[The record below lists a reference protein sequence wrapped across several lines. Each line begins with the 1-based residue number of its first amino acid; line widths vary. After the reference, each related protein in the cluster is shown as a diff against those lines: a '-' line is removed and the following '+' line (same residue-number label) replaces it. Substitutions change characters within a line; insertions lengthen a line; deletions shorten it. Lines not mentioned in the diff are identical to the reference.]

1 MYISA
6 PPKIDTPDF
15 SSDNQLS
22 TTPLPKVIY
31 YLGLVSLLTDISSE
45 MVTSILPVFLYS
57 VLNLPALQVAFIDGL
72 YQSAAAVIRLLAA
85 HWAERWQR
93 VKFIALCG
101 YALSFIAK
109 LLLWLSLSYG
119 FIAVLLSLLLDR
131 LGKGIR
137 TAPRDTLIANQVNRY
152 TLGRAFGV
160 HRTMD
165 AFGALVGPFLA
176 SALLAHYNERYD
188 LLFLISAVF
197 GLLGLLVL
205 ILKVPNSVPSSVPST
220 LTAKTLVNTDT
231 FSNISLWQRTII
243 LCKQTAF
250 MRLIVV
256 AVLLNTFTLSD
267 GLFYLSVQQQLNI
280 PNYTVALMFGIAAVS
295 FMLSAYLFGKK
306 ADNQG
311 IGFIF
316 AWAYGGLLLIYIAW
330 TIFLNLNNTT
340 NTTINTITN
349 EYFFNFKLSEL
360 SEYYRYGIAILVTLL
375 IGLFYG
381 ATDGVLIAALAK
393 ECPRQ
398 YLTSGLALYT
408 TLLSLAKFLSS
419 LFYGW
424 IWQTYGTT
432 IAFVCFTL
440 GLALCSLVSIYFWN
454 NKSNKK
460 LTLTNDS
467 N

>member
-6 PPKIDTPDF
+6 PPKIDTPD
-15 SSDNQLS
+15 SDSDNQLS

-152 TLGRAFGV
+152 ALGRAFGV

-176 SALLAHYNERYD
+176 SALLAYYNERYD
-188 LLFLISAVF
+188 LLFLVSAVF
-197 GLLGLLVL
+197 GLLGLVVL
-205 ILKVPNSVPSSVPST
+205 ILKVPNSKVPNSLPST
-220 LTAKTLVNTDT
+220 LTAKPLVNTDT
-231 FSNISLWQRTII
+231 FSTISLWQRAII

-250 MRLIVV
+250 MRLVVV

-316 AWAYGGLLLIYIAW
+316 SWAYGGLLFIYIAW

-340 NTTINTITN
+340 HTTINTITN
-349 EYFFNFKLSEL
+349 EYFFNFKLSDL

-419 LFYGW
+419 LLYGW
-424 IWQTYGTT
+424 IWQIYGTT
-432 IAFVCFTL
+432 TAFVCFTL

-454 NKSNKK
+454 KKSNK
-460 LTLTNDS
+460 N
-467 N
+467 

>member
-6 PPKIDTPDF
+6 PPKINTPDL
-15 SSDNQLS
+15 DNQLS
-22 TTPLPKVIY
+22 TTPLPKAIY

-57 VLNLPALQVAFIDGL
+57 VLLLPALQVAFIDGL

-93 VKFIALCG
+93 VKFIAVCG
-101 YALSFIAK
+101 YALSFFAK
-109 LLLWLSLSYG
+109 LLLWLSLNYG
-119 FIAVLLSLLLDR
+119 FIAVLFSLLLDR

-137 TAPRDTLIANQVNRY
+137 TAPRDTLIANQVNHY

-165 AFGALVGPFLA
+165 AFGALAGPFIA
-176 SALLAHYNERYD
+176 SALLAYYNERYD
-188 LLFLISAVF
+188 LLFLVSAGF

-205 ILKVPNSVPSSVPST
+205 SSKVSNSVPSSVPST
-220 LTAKTLVNTDT
+220 LVAKPLVNTDT
-231 FSNISLWQRTII
+231 FQNISLWQRAVIV
-243 LCKQTAF
+243 CKQAAF
-250 MRLIVV
+250 MRLVIM

-280 PNYTVALMFGIAAVS
+280 PNYTVALMFGIAALS

-306 ADNQG
+306 TDNQG
-311 IGFIF
+311 IGFMF

-360 SEYYRYGIAILVTLL
+360 SEYYRYGIAIFITLL

-381 ATDGVLIAALAK
+381 ATDGVLIAGLAK

-398 YLTSGLALYT
+398 CLTSGLALYT
-408 TLLSLAKFLSS
+408 TLLSVAKFLSS
-419 LFYGW
+419 LLYGW

-432 IAFVCFTL
+432 TAFACFTL
-440 GLALCSLVSIYFWN
+440 GLALFSLVSIYFWN
-454 NKSNKK
+454 KKSNKK

>member
-6 PPKIDTPDF
+6 SPKINTPD
-15 SSDNQLS
+15 SDNQLS

-57 VLNLPALQVAFIDGL
+57 VLLLPALQVAFIDGL

-93 VKFIALCG
+93 VKLIAICG
-101 YALSFIAK
+101 YALSFVAK
-109 LLLWLSLSYG
+109 LLLWLSLNYG

-137 TAPRDTLIANQVNRY
+137 TAPRDTLIANQVNHY
-152 TLGRAFGV
+152 SLGRAFGV

-165 AFGALVGPFLA
+165 AFGALVGPFVA
-176 SALLAHYNERYD
+176 SALLAYYNERYD
-188 LLFLISAVF
+188 LLFLVSAGF
-197 GLLGLLVL
+197 GLLGVLVL
-205 ILKVPNSVPSSVPST
+205 ILKVPKSVPSLVSSGLVVKPV
-220 LTAKTLVNTDT
+220 VNTDT
-231 FSNISLWQRTII
+231 VSNISLWQRAII

-250 MRLIVV
+250 MRLVIM

-280 PNYTVALMFGIAAVS
+280 PNYTVALMFGIAASS

-311 IGFIF
+311 IGFMF

-330 TIFLNLNNTT
+330 TMFLNLNNTT
-340 NTTINTITN
+340 NTTAN
-349 EYFFNFKLSEL
+349 EYFFNFKVAEL
-360 SEYYRYGIAILVTLL
+360 SEYYRYSIAIFITLL

-381 ATDGVLIAALAK
+381 ATDGVLIAGLAK

-408 TLLSLAKFLSS
+408 TLLSVAKFLSS
-419 LFYGW
+419 LLYGW

-432 IAFVCFTL
+432 TAFACFTL
-440 GLALCSLVSIYFWN
+440 GLALFSLISIYFWN
-454 NKSNKK
+454 KK
-460 LTLTNDS
+460 PILNNNLS
-467 N
+467 